1 MPAHLPAALLPTMD
15 LLSETVSLQGTLSSL
30 SLHWSRYLST
40 TIDKYLEQNLVSVWW
55 YFQWTST
62 SDWVTKAG
70 FSQTGFLTK
79 RALRGS
85 WPSRCFRTEQ
95 GVTSLQVSEWTQQI
109 PNLPWSWEPQP
120 LDLGKL
126 NFYCLLAN
134 ESTVLQYSNL
144 TRYGRHIARNFNK
157 SNLIF
162 PM

>member
-30 SLHWSRYLST
+30 SLHWSRHLST

-95 GVTSLQVSEWTQQI
+95 GVTSLQVSEWTPTDTKSALILRAPASSPGKTKFLLFISQRVHGTSVQQ
-109 PNLPWSWEPQP
+109 PN
-120 LDLGKL
+120 
-126 NFYCLLAN
+126 
-134 ESTVLQYSNL
+134 
-144 TRYGRHIARNFNK
+144 
-157 SNLIF
+157 
-162 PM
+162 